1 MDKPHITLSFG
12 ISLHGKWN
20 IKSTSPVFEGT
31 NGHHLEGCGF
41 MFEVPSKV
49 AHGVGNGAASDA
61 TDKVCGG

>member
-1 MDKPHITLSFG
+1 
-12 ISLHGKWN
+12 
-20 IKSTSPVFEGT
+20 
-31 NGHHLEGCGF
+31 